1 MQGGSYVFLIGWLT
15 DSLLSLNKGYFI
27 ACRHIAAPAD
37 SSVAPTRTTTSVECM
52 EIATPPQHTTLG
64 EDFDS
69 TGDEGD
75 TPRSRVSVSLPT
87 WFLYIAWVLAKSR
100 HLHRQIFPQ
109 APRALQLA
117 ENLGTLVW

>member
-1 MQGGSYVFLIGWLT
+1 M
-15 DSLLSLNKGYFI
+15 
-27 ACRHIAAPAD
+27 
-37 SSVAPTRTTTSVECM
+37 ECM